1 MLNEMPRRS
10 SPQASA
16 HRVSENLVRSMASV
30 VARWIEI
37 HRQREQLA
45 ELEDHQLGDQ
55 RSAVYLAAD
64 TDPKYGHGFV
74 FHEADEAGQPK
85 QKTR

>member
-1 MLNEMPRRS
+1 MLNPLLIETPRRS

-16 HRVSENLVRSMASV
+16 HRVLENLVRSMAS

-45 ELEDHQLGDQ
+45 ELEDHQLGDLGLTTAQ
-55 RSAVYLAAD
+55 IRNECSKWPWQA
-64 TDPKYGHGFV
+64 
-74 FHEADEAGQPK
+74 
-85 QKTR
+85 